1 MRQSRSRT
9 SEYLTQRRKAAKAG
23 HLSFRPKGEILLRS
37 LAVTRDDGL
46 ARSIS
51 VLGERNIRIQKF
63 ALYAHILSE
72 SYFDRAVISAYS
84 AFGGEHLRFASGNSI
99 VDGAEDEK

>member
-72 SYFDRAVISAYS
+72 SYFIEPLSPRTPRSAVNIYGLRAEIR
-84 AFGGEHLRFASGNSI
+84 L
-99 VDGAEDEK
+99 